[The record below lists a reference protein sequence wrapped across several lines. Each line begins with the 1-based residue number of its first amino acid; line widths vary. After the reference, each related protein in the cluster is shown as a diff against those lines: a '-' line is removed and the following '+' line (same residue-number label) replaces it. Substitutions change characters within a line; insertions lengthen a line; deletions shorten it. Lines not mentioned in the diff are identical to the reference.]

1 MILRNHYYFL
11 KYSVSGVTV
20 VRKEAFPSV
29 IGTYEDEFNK
39 IVLTDEKRMTSYNC
53 YKYFLKVE
61 LWEKMK

>member
-20 VRKEAFPSV
+20 VGKEAFPPA

-39 IVLTDEKRMTSYNC
+39 IVLMDEKGWLLTIVINI
-53 YKYFLKVE
+53 F
-61 LWEKMK
+61 